1 MELNDSRS
9 SAVLNQNGTDHSLCD
24 HMPLEISDAAVK
36 ASLIL
41 ISVLSVLGNSTVC
54 IIVSR
59 HYQLH
64 TVTNA
69 FFVNMAVI
77 QLLFALLSIPP
88 FLRLTASASSLLTG
102 QRLCVLIGFTFE
114 LFATLSNLALTLMAI
129 ERYYVINNSGRK
141 KISAK
146 TTGKLIFFACLL
158 ALIFAILWTALEG
171 SSIQCSA
178 SSHIVSGLSCLPL
191 LSDGRNGALRII
203 NIICVVMCFLIPMA
217 LKGGLFLKLSKSLWS
232 GSHGV
237 RPMGVGNLKT
247 IRFCAEIK
255 TTRTLLFI
263 SVLHLC
269 CWLPICAISLYLS
282 SLRQQ
287 QTANRLQLDQA
298 KVVSICLAFASSCI
312 NPLIYAFR
320 NPRFS
325 MVFRQ
330 SKQRARKKRVN
341 FYQTDLEKHDGETA
355 KVISWAQKS
364 QAAFVYDTSKSEET
378 ITTSS
383 I

>member
-1 MELNDSRS
+1 MELNDSRI
-9 SAVLNQNGTDHSLCD
+9 SALLNQNTTGHSPLCE
-24 HMPLEISDAAVK
+24 HMPLEISEASVK
-36 ASLIL
+36 GSLIV
-41 ISVLSVLGNSTVC
+41 ISILSVLGNSTVC
-54 IIVSR
+54 VIVSR

-69 FFVNMAVI
+69 FLVNMAVI

-114 LFATLSNLALTLMAI
+114 LFATLSSLSLTLMAI

-146 TTGKLIFFACLL
+146 TTGKLIFLACLL

-171 SSIQCSA
+171 SSIPRQCLA

-203 NIICVVMCFLIPMA
+203 NIVCVVMCFLIPMTLMA
-217 LKGGLFLKLSKSLWS
+217 GLFLKLSKSLWR

-247 IRFCAEIK
+247 IRFHAEIK
-255 TTRTLLFI
+255 TTRTMLFI
-263 SVLHLC
+263 SILHLC

-282 SLRQQ
+282 TRQQ
-287 QTANRLQLDQA
+287 QSIRLQLDQGKA
-298 KVVSICLAFASSCI
+298 VSICLAFASSCI

-330 SKQRARKKRVN
+330 NKQRAGKKRVN
-341 FYQTDLEKHDGETA
+341 FYQNVEKNDGETA
-355 KVISWAQKS
+355 KGTSWAQKP
-364 QAAFVYDTSKSEET
+364 QAASIYDRSKSEET
-378 ITTSS
+378 VTTSS

>member
-1 MELNDSRS
+1 MELTGSRIS
-9 SAVLNQNGTDHSLCD
+9 DQNRTDHLLCD
-24 HMPLEISDAAVK
+24 HTPLEISDTAVK
-36 ASLIL
+36 GSLIL

-88 FLRLTASASSLLTG
+88 FLRLSASASSLLTG

-146 TTGKLIFFACLL
+146 TTGKLIFFAWLL

-171 SSIQCSA
+171 SSIQCAA
-178 SSHIVSGLSCLPL
+178 SSHIVSGLSCFPL
-191 LSDGRNGALRII
+191 LSEGRNGALRTI
-203 NIICVVMCFLIPMA
+203 NIVCVVMCFLIPMA
-217 LKGGLFLKLSKSLWS
+217 LMGGLFLKLSKSLWS
-232 GSHGV
+232 GFHGV

-263 SVLHLC
+263 SVFHLC
-269 CWLPICAISLYLS
+269 CWLPISAISLYLS
-282 SLRQQ
+282 SRQQ
-287 QTANRLQLDQA
+287 QTNRLQLDQA

-320 NPRFS
+320 NPHFS

-330 SKQRARKKRVN
+330 NKKKARKKRVN
-341 FYQTDLEKHDGETA
+341 FYQNLEKPDGETP

-364 QAAFVYDTSKSEET
+364 QAALVYDTSKSEET